1 MQVSMTTT
9 SDGRD
14 FVNRRRHAEKAMR
27 IEKMKRLVEE
37 EQQREELEEAAKPNG
52 AAENKQSGADTADAV
67 PDINDKRCGRNAFA
81 AL

>member
-37 EQQREELEEAAKPNG
+37 QQREELEEAAKPDG
-52 AAENKQSGADTADAV
+52 AAENKQSDADTADAV
-67 PDINDKRCGRNAFA
+67 PDINDKRCGQNAFA